1 MSIELKKVI
10 IVGGGLLGRTL
21 ASKLAY
27 DGFEVAVIESDQGR
41 SRDLREEVDVEV
53 LCGNGATVSL
63 LRTAGVENAGL
74 VVASTDSDEVN
85 LTVGFIATHV
95 FHVECVVV
103 RVRNEDYEEGF
114 LAATAKI
121 PGRHTCVNPDLAAVR
136 HISRLLEVPNSLD
149 VMHFLD
155 GELLIAAFRIEAQ
168 SDFAGLQV
176 ADMQLL
182 FAASPTLVVAINHGT
197 SWTVPSGS
205 DKILAGDMVY
215 FAIARDELEDVLSL
229 VGTSEDPRSRILI
242 AGATPVGLGLA
253 RLLEGKNQ
261 RVVLV
266 EEDESL
272 ATMAADQLG
281 DTLVIHGR
289 VTDQAVLI
297 EEEIEKVATY
307 VAVSED
313 HETNLVSGLVAK
325 RLGAGRA
332 FALVDNP
339 ALVSLVNEIGIDA
352 IVSRRLL
359 TIGMSLEYIRG
370 IGVRSG
376 GALIEDEVE
385 VVEVGVVGGSR
396 LTAGPLAEVGF
407 PAGMLVVA
415 IQRAGVLQ
423 VPHGSDRV
431 QPGDRVVIVVATR
444 LVGRVSEF
452 L

>member
-1 MSIELKKVI
+1 MSTELKKVI
-10 IVGGGLLGRTL
+10 IVGGGLVGQTL

-27 DGFEVAVIESDQGR
+27 DGLDVAVIESDPSR
-41 SRDLREEVDVEV
+41 SRDLRDELDVEV
-53 LCGNGATVSL
+53 LCGNGATVPL
-63 LRTAGVENAGL
+63 LREAGIENASL
-74 VVASTDSDEVN
+74 VVASTDSDETNV
-85 LTVGFIATHV
+85 TVGFVATHV
-95 FHVECVVV
+95 FHVECVVIQV
-103 RVRNEDYEEGF
+103 RDEAHEEGF
-114 LAATAKI
+114 RAATEQI

-136 HISRLLEVPNSLD
+136 HIFRLLEVPSSLD

-155 GELLIAAFRIEAQ
+155 GELLVAAFRIEDQ

-176 ADMQLL
+176 ADMKLL
-182 FAASPTLVVAINHGT
+182 FASSPTLVVAINRDT

-205 DKILAGDMVY
+205 DKILSGDIVY
-215 FAIARDELEDVLSL
+215 FAIARDELQDVLSL
-229 VGTSEDPRSRILI
+229 VGVPEDPRRRILI
-242 AGATPVGLGLA
+242 AGATPVGVGLA
-253 RLLEGKNQ
+253 RLLEEKNR
-261 RVVLV
+261 RVVLI

-272 ATMAADQLG
+272 AVEAANQLG

-307 VAVSED
+307 VAVTED

-352 IVSRRLL
+352 VVSRRLL

-370 IGVRSG
+370 AGVRSG

-423 VPHGSDRV
+423 VPHGNDCV